1 MQYILPGHI
10 DRSANTHLSEG
21 IRAGDLVFVSGQL
34 AVDEGFNLLAKGDVA
49 GQTRAIFDSIRR
61 IVAEGGG
68 ALQDVVWLQFFV
80 LDLKDRGTL
89 ASVTREYFGAHR
101 PVSTMIQVNKLA
113 ITGALLEIN
122 AIAALGEKRPIR
134 AGAAGQA
141 PHAHRS
147 EGIRAGDLVFVSGQA
162 ATDDGMKIAGR
173 GDIAAQARRVFANMD
188 DVLKEAGGSLGDV
201 GWMHLFLTTIG
212 DRTKFT
218 PVRYE
223 MFGEHR
229 PAATLVEIG
238 GFAMDGMLLEVNA
251 IASSSKDR
259 QYIEPGHLDQ
269 LINTHLS
276 EGIRAGNVIFVS
288 GQTPLDEQL
297 RFVGAG
303 DIIAQTR
310 QIFAN
315 MTRILSKAGGTLR
328 DIVWLQLFLTDIG
341 QRTRITPLRRE
352 LFGEHRPA
360 ATLVEISKL
369 AIPEMLIEID
379 ALAVLER

>member
-21 IRAGDLVFVSGQL
+21 IRAGDLIFVSGQL

-61 IVAEGGG
+61 ILAEAGG
-68 ALQDVVWLQFFV
+68 ALEDVVWLQFFI
-80 LDLKDRGTL
+80 LDLKDRGTI

-134 AGAAGQA
+134 VGDG
-141 PHAHRS
+141 PAHRS
-147 EGIRAGDLVFVSGQA
+147 EGIRAGDLVFVAGQA

-173 GDIAAQARRVFANMD
+173 GDIAVQARKVFANMD
-188 DVLKEAGGSLGDV
+188 KVLKEAGGSLGDV
-201 GWMHLFLTTIG
+201 GWMHLFLTTVG

-251 IASSSKDR
+251 IASLSKDR

-276 EGIRAGNVIFVS
+276 EGIRAGNAIFVS

-297 RFVGAG
+297 RFVGVG

-328 DIVWLQLFLTDIG
+328 DIVWLQLFLTDIS

>member
-1 MQYILPGHI
+1 M
-10 DRSANTHLSEG
+10 
-21 IRAGDLVFVSGQL
+21 
-34 AVDEGFNLLAKGDVA
+34 A
-49 GQTRAIFDSIRR
+49 GQARAIFDSIRR
-61 IVAEGGG
+61 ILAEAGG
-68 ALQDVVWLQFFV
+68 ALQDVVWLQVFV
-80 LDLKDRGTL
+80 LDLKDRETI

-101 PVSTMIQVNKLA
+101 PVSTMIRVNQLA
-113 ITGALLEIN
+113 IIGALLEIN
-122 AIAALGEKRPIR
+122 AIGALGEKRPIR
-134 AGAAGQA
+134 AGSAG
-141 PHAHRS
+141 PPLHAHRS
-147 EGIRAGDLVFVSGQA
+147 EGIRVGDLVFVAGQA
-162 ATDDGMKIAGR
+162 ATDSELKIAGR
-173 GDIAAQARRVFANMD
+173 GDIAAQARKVFANMGR
-188 DVLKEAGGSLGDV
+188 VLEEAGGSLGDV

-212 DRTKFT
+212 DRTTFT

-238 GFAMDGMLLEVNA
+238 GFAIDGMMLEVNA
-251 IASSSKDR
+251 IASLSKDR

-303 DIIAQTR
+303 DIAAQTR

-328 DIVWLQLFLTDIG
+328 DIVWLQFFLTDIS

-360 ATLVEISKL
+360 ATLVEIGKL